1 MSLEPA
7 SAAASAAGA
16 AAAGVGALVLSTLG
30 LDGAALFWSLV
41 GASLGMSFAAATTR
55 GRALVVFAA
64 VVLVCSLS
72 GAWLAQRYLGGEQL
86 SRNFFACILAIA
98 FHPLLNAAITRLPAA
113 LDGLMRKFGIGG
125 QP

>member
-1 MSLEPA
+1 MTEPA
-7 SAAASAAGA
+7 SSVAGA
-16 AAAGVGALVLSTLG
+16 AVAGLGAGALAALG
-30 LDGAALFWSLV
+30 LDPAALFWALV

-55 GRALVVFAA
+55 PRAMVVFAA

-72 GAWLAQRYLGGEQL
+72 GAWLAQRYLAGEQL
-86 SRNFFACILAIA
+86 SRNFFACALAIV
-98 FHPLLNAAITRLPAA
+98 FHPALNAAVTRLPAA